1 MNKFKELGSFIMC
14 RIDKALR
21 SRRQLLWL
29 TGFTAIVFG
38 LLYLPASFTG
48 TLSVTDSIFAF
59 INPGS
64 TFHPGFPDSDKHWAL
79 FIGFAGMILLG
90 GLLISVF
97 NNIMQRRVEKVNDGR
112 VYYRFKKHTL
122 IVGYNKMC
130 INLINQ
136 LAEKHGTRLNIV
148 LQTTCDVPAVRHEL
162 FSYLDRA
169 IESQITIVLGSRT
182 SVEDV
187 EKLYPAEAEEIFI
200 LGETGEYDHDALNIE
215 CMAIMAGLMPFDEK
229 CQKKC
234 HVLIEYQSTYAIF
247 QRKSP
252 DEITKQRIDFLPFNF
267 HETWAKK
274 VFVDG
279 EYKSPAMPNPIRY
292 TPLDRKPVRFDS
304 EETVHLLIVGMS
316 QMGVALGIQ
325 ASHICHF
332 PNFIRDKRKKTRITF
347 IDANADREMNF
358 LQGRYPALFD
368 EIDWS
373 FADIETPENRSG
385 NCNSKEKFTDIEWH
399 FVKGQV
405 EHPLVRQQIREW
417 SNEPDVYFTIA
428 VCIEHPPA
436 SMAAGLYLP
445 EEVYAKRIP
454 VLALQQNSHVT
465 LSLLEKDFKYGEVRA
480 FGMLDNCFN
489 LQESE
494 DRLPMLVNYV
504 YDEFYNT
511 DKVPS
516 LERLTEEEE
525 NDVRQ
530 RWAKLK
536 TVKKWS
542 NRYNANML
550 KVKRRS
556 FDIDRLTELPE
567 KDYRE
572 QIEWL
577 SEVEHNRWNIEE
589 LLMGYRPGS
598 PEEHAE
604 IEDDINKYYRLKAA
618 EGEKSDTV
626 KNWKAKLGTYKNV
639 FVHDFICPY
648 ENLGKDEQRSA
659 KEYDRAISIALPHL
673 LKYLK

>member
-1 MNKFKELGSFIMC
+1 MNKFSESGSFIM
-14 RIDKALR
+14 RRLDKALR
-21 SRRQLLWL
+21 SFRRQLLWL
-29 TGFTAIVFG
+29 TGFTALVFG
-38 LLYLPASFTG
+38 LLYLPARYLGNLTIYDY
-48 TLSVTDSIFAF
+48 VFAF
-59 INPGS
+59 INPAS
-64 TFHPGFPDSDKHWAL
+64 TFKSEFPDPDKQWVL
-79 FIGFAGMILLG
+79 FFGCAGMILLG

-97 NNIMQRRVEKVNDGR
+97 NNIMQRRIEKVNDGR

-122 IVGYNKMC
+122 IIGYNRMC
-130 INLINQ
+130 LNLINQ
-136 LAEKHGTRLNIV
+136 LAEKRGSALNIV
-148 LQTTCDVPAVRHEL
+148 LQTTRNVPEVRHEL

-182 SVEDV
+182 SGEDL

-215 CMAIMAGLMPFDEK
+215 CMTIIAGLLPSDAK
-229 CQKKC
+229 RRKKC
-234 HVLIEYQSTYAIF
+234 HVLIEYQSTHAIF
-247 QRKSP
+247 QRKGP
-252 DEITKQRIDFLPFNF
+252 DEITRHNIDFQPFNF

-279 EYKSPAMPNPIRY
+279 EYKSPAMSAPIRY
-292 TPLDRKPVRFDS
+292 TPLDRQPIRFDS

-316 QMGVALGIQ
+316 PMGIALGIQ

-347 IDANADREMNF
+347 VDANADREMNF

-373 FADIETPENRSG
+373 YADIEMPESPSG
-385 NCNSKEKFTDIEWH
+385 NCNSKEKFTGIEWH
-399 FVKGQV
+399 FVKGRV

-417 SNEPDVYFTIA
+417 SSEPDIYLTIA

-436 SMAAGLYLP
+436 SIAAGLYLP

-454 VLALQQNSHVT
+454 VLVLQQSSHVT

-489 LQESE
+489 LQELE
-494 DRLPMLVNYV
+494 DRLPMLANYV

-516 LERLTEEEE
+516 LEHLTAEEE
-525 NDVRQ
+525 NDIRQ
-530 RWAKLK
+530 RWAGLK

-542 NRYNANML
+542 NRYHANML
-550 KVKRRS
+550 KIKQRS
-556 FDIDRLTELPE
+556 FDIDGLAELTE
-567 KDYRE
+567 KDYSE
-572 QIEWL
+572 QIERL

-589 LLMGYRPGS
+589 LLMGYRPS
-598 PEEHAE
+598 TPEEHAE
-604 IEDDINKYYRLKAA
+604 IEDDINEYYRLKDSDAA
-618 EGEKSDTV
+618 GNRDT
-626 KNWKAKLGTYKNV
+626 KLDTYKSV
-639 FVHDFICPY
+639 CVHDFICPY
-648 ENLGKDEQRSA
+648 ENLGKDKKRNA
-659 KEYDRAISIALPHL
+659 REYDRAISIASPHL
-673 LKYLK
+673 LKHLI